1 MPPNNE
7 RADSGF
13 RAFWTSLPGVLTGAA
28 AFIGAIAAVAA
39 LFIGGDDDE
48 QPTPAVTSTVTAAPP
63 VDDLDRLLAMLPASM
78 RDDCE
83 EESAYSAE
91 TLARVKCDRWGATFY
106 YDLFKDP
113 LEARSSFAVSVDLA
127 EEDAPGQAG
136 HAEACREASRR
147 KPFVGTWGKPG
158 QPRASGQLLCTFEP
172 DPVVASDGIA
182 SWEWTVVGRPILAS
196 LLYSGDRKSAAE
208 GAYLAWRRGTR

>member
-7 RADSGF
+7 RAESGF
-13 RAFWTSLPGVLTGAA
+13 WAFWTSLPGVLTGAA
-28 AFIGAIAAVAA
+28 AVIGAIAAVAA
-39 LFIGGDDDE
+39 LFIGSDDDE
-48 QPTPAVTSTVTAAPP
+48 QPTPAVTATVPAAPP
-63 VDDLDRLLAMLPASM
+63 ETDLERLLALLPASM

-83 EESAYSAE
+83 EESAYGGD

-106 YDLFKDP
+106 YELYKDP
-113 LEARSSFAVSVDLA
+113 LEARSSFAVSADIA

-136 HAEACREASRR
+136 EASSCREASRR
-147 KPFVGTWGKPG
+147 KPFVGTWGKQG
-158 QPRASGQLLCTFEP
+158 QSDASGQLLCTFEP

>member
-28 AFIGAIAAVAA
+28 ALIGAVAAAAA

-48 QPTPAVTSTVTAAPP
+48 QSTPSVTPTVTQAPP
-63 VDDLDRLLAMLPASM
+63 ANDLERLLAILPMSM

-83 EESAYSAE
+83 EESSYGGD

-106 YDLFKDP
+106 YELFKDP
-113 LEARSSFAVSVDLA
+113 LEARSSFAVSVDIA

-136 HAEACREASRR
+136 HAETCREASHRM
-147 KPFVGTWGKPG
+147 PFVGTWGHAG
-158 QPRASGQLLCTFEP
+158 RSHAGGQLLCTFEP
-172 DPVVASDGIA
+172 DPVVANDGIA
-182 SWEWTVVGRPILAS
+182 TWEWTVVGRPILAS
-196 LLYSGDRKSAAE
+196 LLYDGDRKSAAE
-208 GAYLAWRRGTR
+208 GAYLAWRRGTP